1 MTRAE
6 KANVILVSVAIAIGV
21 AIGFY
26 SGYLARETKQPGE
39 AIRTS
44 DATGHWKRH
53 TEPAADINA
62 EILTNT
68 RIRLI
73 MQAIPTSALLNAGEL
88 PQSLD
93 ALISEGLLGK
103 EVIRDGWGR
112 PLAYTIDT
120 ESGVYSVRSLGADG
134 IPSQDDIPRP

>member
-1 MTRAE
+1 MTRAD
-6 KANVILVSVAIAIGV
+6 KANAILVSVAIAIGV

-26 SGYLARETKQPGE
+26 SGYLGRETKQPGE

-53 TEPAADINA
+53 AEPAADIDA

-73 MQAIPTSALLNAGEL
+73 MQAIPTSALLNAGVL

-93 ALISEGLLGK
+93 TLVTEGLLGAD
-103 EVIRDGWGR
+103 VIRDGWGR
-112 PLAYTIDT
+112 PLVYTIDSEQNT
-120 ESGVYSVRSLGADG
+120 YSVHSLGADG
-134 IPSQDDIPRP
+134 VRSEDDIPKP